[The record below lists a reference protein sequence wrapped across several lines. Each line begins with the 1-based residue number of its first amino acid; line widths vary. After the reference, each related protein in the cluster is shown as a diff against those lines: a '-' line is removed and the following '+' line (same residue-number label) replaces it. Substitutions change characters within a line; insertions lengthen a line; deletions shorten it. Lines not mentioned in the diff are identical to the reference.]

1 MPPKKGGGAVLEL
14 APRKVQDVQDAATP
28 AAAAKALEGL
38 VGLCAEEG
46 GACALTGSGAL
57 EALATVVRGMDD
69 GALTTAHVDAA
80 AAASG
85 FLKALAAAPDACP
98 GQLGSDSGVVEAY
111 VELLGG
117 PNGAAAAATEEA
129 VHVWRHASIALAV
142 IASSHDGRARLHL
155 CGGASALV
163 PLLKPSLAAHVSM
176 QAAAADALG
185 SCAQSALARIELRA
199 SEPQLVELVALVATP
214 PGAGAEELSRCARLL
229 GALAQCLHDPPLR
242 ASLLRSPLL
251 SAAAALACAARDA
264 KDDAISAEVRAG
276 AATLLAIGAH
286 SAAGAAEIVARSLL
300 GPMIGVVGASVADGA
315 AEPSSAH
322 RSR

>member
-1 MPPKKGGGAVLEL
+1 MEL

-163 PLLKPSLAAHVSM
+163 PLLKPSLAAHFCMTKEGTVSSS
-176 QAAAADALG
+176 G
-185 SCAQSALARIELRA
+185 RYSVVSSSFARI
-199 SEPQLVELVALVATP
+199 
-214 PGAGAEELSRCARLL
+214 
-229 GALAQCLHDPPLR
+229 
-242 ASLLRSPLL
+242 
-251 SAAAALACAARDA
+251 
-264 KDDAISAEVRAG
+264 
-276 AATLLAIGAH
+276 
-286 SAAGAAEIVARSLL
+286 
-300 GPMIGVVGASVADGA
+300 
-315 AEPSSAH
+315 
-322 RSR
+322 